1 MFIRRATMNGI
12 LKLGIDIGSTTVKA
26 VVLTEENAHPKS
38 SDPCHSQ
45 ALQQNAPNS
54 PQLPLG

>member
-1 MFIRRATMNGI
+1 MNGI